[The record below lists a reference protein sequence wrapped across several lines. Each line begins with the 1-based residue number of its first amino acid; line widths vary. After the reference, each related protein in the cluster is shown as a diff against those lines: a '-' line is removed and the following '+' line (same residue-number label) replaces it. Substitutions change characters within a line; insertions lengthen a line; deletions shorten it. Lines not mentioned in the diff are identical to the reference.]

1 MNLTSKQTRFLRS
14 KAQTIKPIFQ
24 IGKEGVN
31 QNQINSIIDALEV
44 HELIKVSILQSY
56 SGTKHEAAQQVSEQT
71 HAALVQLIGK
81 TIVLYRPSTKNPVIQ
96 LPKK

>member
-1 MNLTSKQTRFLRS
+1 MNLTGKQARFLRS

-24 IGKEGVN
+24 IGKDGVN
-31 QNQINSIIDALEV
+31 QNMVNSIIDALEV
-44 HELIKVSILQSY
+44 HELIKVSILQNY
-56 SGTKHEAAQQVSEQT
+56 SGTKHEAAAQVSEQT

-81 TIVLYRPSTKNPVIQ
+81 TIVLYRPSAANPVIK

>member
-1 MNLTSKQTRFLRS
+1 MNLTGKQNRFLRA

-24 IGKEGVN
+24 IGKDGITPNMVHT
-31 QNQINSIIDALEV
+31 IGDALEA
-44 HELIKVSILQSY
+44 HELIKVSILQNF
-56 SGTKHEAAQQVSEQT
+56 SGTKQEAAQELAEQT

-81 TIVLYRPSTKNPVIQ
+81 TIVLYRPSATKPTIQ